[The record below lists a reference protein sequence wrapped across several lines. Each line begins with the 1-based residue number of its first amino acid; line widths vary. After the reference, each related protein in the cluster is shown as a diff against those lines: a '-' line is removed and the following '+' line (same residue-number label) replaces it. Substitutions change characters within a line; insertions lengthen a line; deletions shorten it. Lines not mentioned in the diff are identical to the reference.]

1 MNQIKGKV
9 IALLLAASVLV
20 ESVAGMMLD
29 TRNVQA
35 AEPEYVGYYY
45 AAKGQ
50 PKVFQLSQKGTV
62 KVTKDAG
69 NKYTVSGNK
78 VTFICTKEGT
88 IELGNGKKQ
97 VSFVLYI
104 GGNPKDC

>member
-50 PKVFQLSQKGTV
+50 PKVLLM
-62 KVTKDAG
+62 A
-69 NKYTVSGNK
+69 
-78 VTFICTKEGT
+78 
-88 IELGNGKKQ
+88 
-97 VSFVLYI
+97 
-104 GGNPKDC
+104 